1 MNYKHKVI
9 DLSYLNEISG
19 ESKDLINDLI
29 EMFFEQIP
37 EYQKLLKNYFS
48 EKEWVNLGKTAHKA
62 KSAILM
68 VGMKELADDL
78 KKLEENAKEG
88 KNINEYNEII
98 AKFVSESNAAIK
110 ELHEIK
116 KNQKF

>member
-1 MNYKHKVI
+1 MNNKLKVVN
-9 DLSYLNEISG
+9 LSYLNEISDG
-19 ESKDLINDLI
+19 NTGFINDLI

-37 EYQKLLKNYFS
+37 EYQKSLNNYYS
-48 EKEWVNLGKTAHKA
+48 KKEWINLGKTAHKA

-78 KKLEENAKEG
+78 KKLEENAKEE
-88 KNINEYNEII
+88 KNITEYKEII
-98 AKFVSESNAAIK
+98 AKFVYESNVAIK

>member
-1 MNYKHKVI
+1 MNNKHKVI

-19 ESKDLINDLI
+19 ESTDLISDLI
-29 EMFFEQIP
+29 EIFFKQIP
-37 EYQKLLKNYFS
+37 EYQKSMNNYFS
-48 EKEWVNLGKTAHKA
+48 KKEWINLGKIAHKA

-68 VGMKELADDL
+68 IGMKELADDL
-78 KKLEENAKEG
+78 KKLEENTKEG

-98 AKFVSESNAAIK
+98 AKFVSESNVAIK

-116 KNQKF
+116 KNHKI